1 MRAPLAD
8 DSEREIRM
16 QIVMTCYNAKPANTP
31 GLFSIIM
38 NIGRLDTEPL
48 PQRKVEVKNAD
59 EALTVFAAYVEE
71 AKATGK
77 LAACSLRAGDGRK
90 APGFDKA
97 KATLPPYT
105 IVNAEV
111 AADA

>member
-1 MRAPLAD
+1 MRAPLTD
-8 DSEREIRM
+8 DRKGTDM
-16 QIVMTCYNAKPANTP
+16 QIVMTCYNAQPANTP

-48 PQRKVEVKNAD
+48 PQRKVDVKNAA

-77 LAACSLRAGDGRK
+77 LAACSLRAGEGRK

-105 IVNAEV
+105 IVNDEV
-111 AADA
+111 TI